1 MAEGTLYTFP
11 ENFRAYKALIAA
23 QYSGAKIKVA
33 SGPPEFVF
41 GETNKSESFL
51 KKFPLG
57 KVPAFEGKDGVL
69 LFESNAIAYHV
80 ANTELHGKTRID
92 AVNVQQWVEFGENE
106 ILPAALTWVF
116 PCMGIMQYSK
126 PNTDHAKEDIKHA
139 LSVLDQ
145 YLLTRTY
152 LVGERITLADI
163 CVACNLL
170 LLYKLVLDPE
180 FRKPY
185 QNVNRWFTTL
195 VHQPQFAAVIG
206 KDFQLCEKMAQFDA
220 KKFDELHKGH
230 HGGHG
235 HHPQQHGGQGGHG
248 KGGKQQEK
256 KPQQQPEKKPE
267 QPKKKP
273 EPAADDEE
281 EEESFED
288 KPSKD
293 PFANLPKGTFD
304 MEAWKRMYS
313 NNDTKTVAMP
323 WFWENFDKENY
334 SIWYCE
340 YKYPEE
346 LKLIFMSCN
355 LVTGMFQRLDR
366 MRKHAFGNMIVF
378 GENNKSTIS
387 GVWCW
392 RGQDLAFTLSEDL
405 QIDYESYTWKKIEA
419 PYTEDD
425 KKLITEYFAWEGD
438 FAGKKLNQGKTFK

>member
-33 SGPPEFVF
+33 SAAPDFVF
-41 GETNKSESFL
+41 GETNKREDFL

-57 KVPAFEGKDGVL
+57 KVPAFEGKDGVH

-80 ANTELHGKTRID
+80 ANADLHGKTKTD
-92 AVNVQQWVEFGENE
+92 AALVQQWIEFADNE

-116 PCMGIMQYSK
+116 PCMGIMQFNK
-126 PNTDHAKEDIKHA
+126 QNTERAKEDIKLA
-139 LSVLDQ
+139 LGVLNQ
-145 YLLTRTY
+145 HLLTRTY

-163 CVACNLL
+163 AVACNLL
-170 LLYKLVLDPE
+170 SLYKLVLEPE

-195 VHQPQFAAVIG
+195 VHQPQFEAVIG
-206 KDFQLCEKMAQFDA
+206 KNFALCEKMAQFDA
-220 KKFDELHKGH
+220 KKFEELNAA
-230 HGGHG
+230 
-235 HHPQQHGGQGGHG
+235 
-248 KGGKQQEK
+248 KGGAKKEKQEK
-256 KPQQQPEKKPE
+256 DKSQPAKKEKTQPEKKE
-267 QPKKKP
+267 EKKP
-273 EPAADDEE
+273 EPAKEKPAADAEE
-281 EEESFED
+281 EEEFSD

-293 PFANLPKGTFD
+293 PFAHLPKGKLD
-304 MEAWKRMYS
+304 MEVWKRMYS

-334 SIWYCE
+334 SLWYCE

-346 LKLIFMSCN
+346 LKLVFMSCN

-392 RGQDLAFTLSEDL
+392 RGQDLAFTLSDDL
-405 QIDYESYTWKKIEA
+405 QVDYESYTWKKLDPDSAE
-419 PYTEDD
+419 T
-425 KKLITEYFAWEGD
+425 KKLVTEYWAWEGD
-438 FAGKKLNQGKTFK
+438 FSGKKFNQGKTFK